1 MGQYKN
7 EGKRFTV
14 KKGKYKGKSGKIS
27 GTIGIMGKIEVR
39 FDNGMSEIF
48 DNESYLIIEK

>member
-14 KKGKYKGKSGKIS
+14 KKGKHKGRSGKIS
-27 GTIGIMGKIEVR
+27 GTVGIMGKIEVR
-39 FDNGMSEIF
+39 FDDGTSEIF
-48 DNESYLIIEK
+48 DNESYLTIEK